1 MSISVSGVSGAI
13 LAGGHSQR
21 MGHDKATLLIDGELL
36 LQRIARVMRSVVT
49 NLAVIGPLERA
60 VLTPDIPI
68 IPDRWPDCGPLGGIA
83 TALHAPLSSKGVM
96 VVGCDMPFLNP
107 VLLHHL
113 ITLVPEA
120 DAVVVRLDGQIHPLH
135 AVYQQQCLPI
145 LEAQLAVGD
154 LRVHHFLTQ
163 IKVRYVETPEL
174 NQFDPTHLSTFNCNT
189 PEEWQ
194 QALRL
199 LAQMQTTHSKQFYT

>member
-1 MSISVSGVSGAI
+1 MLGAI
-13 LAGGHSQR
+13 LAGGQSRR
-21 MGHDKATLLIDGELL
+21 MGVDKAQLTLAGEPLIR
-36 LQRIARVMRSVVT
+36 RIQRVMRSVVN
-49 NLAVIGPLERA
+49 NLAVIGPIERA
-60 VLTPDIPI
+60 ILMPDIPI

-83 TALHAPLSSKGVM
+83 TALHSPLSSQGVM
-96 VVGCDMPFLNP
+96 IVGCDMPFLNP
-107 VLLHHL
+107 VLLRHL
-113 ITLVPEA
+113 ITLIPDA
-120 DAVVVRLDGQIHPLH
+120 DAVVVRLGTQTHPLH
-135 AVYQQQCLPI
+135 AIYQQHCLPI

-163 IKVRYVETPEL
+163 IKIRYVEPPEL

-199 LAQMQTTHSKQFYT
+199 LALLQITRLPPSLLDTGAQ